1 MPIVAS
7 FDGVTRRILLDP
19 SVADGSWKP
28 VDLFKEYLEFR
39 RDNHQFRG
47 FSPLIRMRGGEPKG
61 AGLSSPRFLQL
72 LTDDRGITTKIQVPN
87 LGPYRTRVDGELV
100 TDVADVD
107 PEPFDVSNLTTPV
120 IIDYKPSEAEI
131 IRVSTGGGGG
141 DLTAADIWE
150 YSERGL
156 TETVTTDTDSRNA
169 SKASTVGLATVANQE
184 KINDNLKVAALGI
197 PHNNDI

>member
-7 FDGVTRRILLDP
+7 FDGVNRRILLDV
-19 SVADGSWKP
+19 SVADASWKP
-28 VDLFKEYLEFR
+28 VDLFREYLEYR

-72 LTDDRGITTKIQVPN
+72 LTDNRGITTKIQVPD
-87 LGPYRTRVDGELV
+87 LGPYRTKVDGEIA

-120 IIDYKPSEAEI
+120 VIDYKPAEAEI
-131 IRVSTGGGGG
+131 ILVQTG
-141 DLTAADIWE
+141 
-150 YSERGL
+150 SGL
-156 TETVTTDTDSRNA
+156 TPDQADQLDNIDDILS
-169 SKASTVGLATVANQE
+169 NQVI
-184 KINDNLKVAALGI
+184 IN
-197 PHNNDI
+197 